1 MLPCFDVKEIKN
13 YLLSISRNVRQII
26 AVEVATK
33 LRKSRLQRRINEPED
48 SQLVSCPNL
57 ETTGRLLMIG
67 D

>member
-33 LRKSRLQRRINEPED
+33 LRKSRLQWRTSEPED

-57 ETTGRLLMIG
+57 ETTGGLRP
-67 D
+67 